1 MGTQNRAEGQAA
13 NTVKVVTDSVACLPP
28 DLTRAHGIHLIPVRI
43 SVAGRTYS
51 DTVEELPPDLVDAF
65 RLAPIDTTPWPPEH
79 YARIYSD
86 IASDHAFIVHVVAFS
101 RFTSTMSLAQEGA
114 VLARERHPGLRIEIV
129 DSGATGMA
137 QGFVALAAARAAQA
151 GAPIHVCSQ
160 AAREMAERVT
170 SLFAL
175 ESLDH
180 VARTGRVTR
189 LAAWARSLLRVT
201 PVVKLSD
208 GMEQPLFLAR
218 SRTRALER
226 IVDLITAGPGEEVA
240 VHAAVM
246 ESEPSGDGERLVR
259 LLQQN
264 AALAECH
271 LVQFTPVM
279 RIVGGPGVLGVAFYS
294 GE

>member
-1 MGTQNRAEGQAA
+1 MGIQERAAA
-13 NTVKVVTDSVACLPP
+13 RGSNTVKVVTDSVACIPP
-28 DLTRAHGIHLIPVRI
+28 DLARAYEIHLIPVRV

-51 DTVEELPPDLVDAF
+51 DTVEELPPDLVDRF
-65 RLAPIDTTPWPPEH
+65 RVVPIDTTPWPPEH

-86 IASDHAFIVHVVAFS
+86 IASGHAAIIHVVAFS
-101 RFTSTMSLAQEGA
+101 RFTSTMSLAEEGA
-114 VLARERHPGLRIEIV
+114 VLARERHPGLKIEIV

-160 AAREMAERVT
+160 TASELAERVT

-189 LAAWARSLLRVT
+189 LAAWASSLLRVT
-201 PVVKLSD
+201 PVVKLSH
-208 GMEQPLFLAR
+208 GKEQPLFLAR
-218 SRTRALER
+218 SRTRALQR
-226 IVDLITAGPGEEVA
+226 MVDLVTAVPGTEAA
-240 VHAAVM
+240 VGAAVM

-259 LLQQN
+259 LLRQN

-279 RIVGGPGVLGVAFYS
+279 RIVGGPGVLGVAFYT